1 VAAGGGE
8 VVVVVVVV
16 VVVGGHV
23 GVTLVVSVRI
33 DPGTFIVV
41 YNSKSVAWR
50 FSPHYQQNHCWG
62 KILDLHYGRD
72 LPV

>member
-41 YNSKSVAWR
+41 YNSKV
-50 FSPHYQQNHCWG
+50 
-62 KILDLHYGRD
+62 GR
-72 LPV
+72 LAV